1 MNNFLKK
8 VIAQSPD
15 DLQIISA
22 ICAESKVKISDIKY
36 LPSTKIFL
44 LSVLRID
51 KETDSSKPIN
61 SVIKFEFIESSK
73 SKNINQSN
81 ADLTLEL
88 FAIDIFKK
96 KENFEIVL
104 LFSKNGIITLLAYNR
119 IFKFHSLQ
127 KPKNIKYVDNFKN
140 KLEYKHVPLQ
150 SVGIYVPA
158 NLPSTLLMNAVPAK
172 ISGVK
177 RIVLANPKLNGK
189 LNPAVLYAAKKVGIN
204 EIYSMGGAQAIA
216 SLAYIQKVNKIVG
229 PGNIYVA
236 RSKREVFGDVG
247 TEGMVAGPSEICVL
261 ADSKTDLNQVI
272 TSMIGQAEH
281 DVNSQCILITKDK
294 KLANKF
300 NIEIKES
307 IKKVQRKRVV
317 LKSLKNNGLIVLA
330 QSDKQIIEAINEVAP
345 EHLEINVS
353 NYKKYLNQIH
363 NAGSIMIGKY
373 SPMAVSDYN
382 VGSNHVLPTLGSAKF
397 SSGLNLSE
405 FYKKISHITLTKK
418 GIEKLG
424 ESATHLAE
432 YEELDNHAQSIKSR
446 MRR

>member
-1 MNNFLKK
+1 MIK
-8 VIAQSPD
+8 VIS
-15 DLQIISA
+15 
-22 ICAESKVKISDIKY
+22 CKKKNYKRE
-36 LPSTKIFL
+36 L
-44 LSVLRID
+44 LSFLD
-51 KETDSSKPIN
+51 KRRSGKEVDTSIVPKI
-61 SVIKFEFIESSK
+61 IKDIR
-73 SKNINQSN
+73 KNG
-81 ADLTLEL
+81 
-88 FAIDIFKK
+88 KK
-96 KENFEIVL
+96 AL
-104 LFSKNGIITLLAYNR
+104 LKYEKKFSKNTEIVPSKDKVNKAIRELN
-119 IFKFHSLQ
+119 
-127 KPKNIKYVDNFKN
+127 PKIKKSI
-140 KLEYKHVPLQ
+140 LEYNHVPLQ

-177 RIVLANPKLNGK
+177 RIVLANPKLDGK
-189 LNPAVLYAAKKVGIN
+189 LNPAVLYAAKKVGIK

-216 SLAYIQKVNKIVG
+216 SLAYIQKVNKVVG

-261 ADSKTDLNQVI
+261 ADGKTDLNQVL

-294 KLANKF
+294 KLVNKF
-300 NIEIKES
+300 NIEIKGK
-307 IKKVQRKRVV
+307 IQKVQRKSVV
-317 LKSLKNNGLIVLA
+317 LKSLKNNGLIVFA
-330 QSDKQIIEAINEVAP
+330 QTDKQIIEAINEVAP

-353 NYKKYLNQIH
+353 NYKKYLNQIY
-363 NAGSIMIGKY
+363 NAGSVMIGKY

-382 VGSNHVLPTLGSAKF
+382 VGTNHVLPTLGSAKF
-397 SSGLNLSE
+397 SSGLNSSE

-432 YEELDNHAQSIKSR
+432 YEDLDNHAQSIRSR
-446 MRR
+446 MKGK

>member
-1 MNNFLKK
+1 MIK
-8 VIAQSPD
+8 VIN
-15 DLQIISA
+15 
-22 ICAESKVKISDIKY
+22 C
-36 LPSTKIFL
+36 
-44 LSVLRID
+44 
-51 KETDSSKPIN
+51 
-61 SVIKFEFIESSK
+61 
-73 SKNINQSN
+73 
-81 ADLTLEL
+81 
-88 FAIDIFKK
+88 KK
-96 KENFEIVL
+96 KNYKRELISFLDKRRSGKEVDTSIVPKIIKDIRKNGKKAL
-104 LFSKNGIITLLAYNR
+104 LKYEKKFSKNTEIVPSKDKVNKAIRALDPKIKKSIDLAYNR

-127 KPKNIKYVDNFKN
+127 KPKDIKYIDNLKN

-177 RIVLANPKLNGK
+177 RIVLANPKLDGK
-189 LNPAVLYAAKKVGIN
+189 LNPAVLYAAKKVGIK

-216 SLAYIQKVNKIVG
+216 SLAYIQKVNKVVG

-261 ADSKTDLNQVI
+261 ADGKTDLNQVI

-294 KLANKF
+294 KLVNKF
-300 NIEIKES
+300 NIEIKGR
-307 IKKVQRKRVV
+307 IQKVQRKSVV
-317 LKSLKNNGLIVLA
+317 LKSLKNNGLIVFA
-330 QSDKQIIEAINEVAP
+330 QTDKQIIEAINEVAP

-353 NYKKYLNQIH
+353 NYKKYLNQIY

-382 VGSNHVLPTLGSAKF
+382 VGTNHVLPTLGSAKF
-397 SSGLNLSE
+397 SSGLNSSE

-432 YEELDNHAQSIKSR
+432 YEDLDNHAQSIRSR
-446 MRR
+446 MKGK